1 MARARSPNRDKAFEM
16 WKESGGKLLLK
27 DIATELGVKDTQIR
41 KWKNQDKWDEQL
53 KGNVTNVKRNVTNKK
68 GAPKGNKNAVG
79 HGAPKGN
86 SNAET
91 HGFFSKFLPEE
102 TLEIMEQMN
111 ERSSADLI
119 WDQIQ
124 IQYAAIIRA
133 QKVMFVTAKDE
144 MIKELKKSKYEVV
157 PSNNE
162 KGYTQVTTEEE
173 HEFQFSWDRQATFLN
188 AQSRAMSELRSLIK
202 QFDEM
207 THFDDER
214 RLKLEGMRLGIEK
227 TKADTEFAKMRAS
240 KLRGDKKNTSMLDA
254 LIEGRKQYEEMKKDC
269 ENDG

>member
-1 MARARSPNRDKAFEM
+1 MAEKYVLAEKDYVKGM
-16 WKESGGKLLLK
+16 KYK
-27 DIATELGVKDTQIR
+27 DIAEKYDVSINTVKSWKKRYGWNREKGAPKEKGVHTK
-41 KWKNQDKWDEQL
+41 
-53 KGNVTNVKRNVTNKK
+53 KR
-68 GAPKGNKNAVG
+68 GAPKGNINAKG
-79 HGAPKGN
+79 NPGGAAPKGN

-102 TLEIMEQMN
+102 TLEIMDLMN
-111 ERSSADLI
+111 ERSPVDLI

-144 MIKELKKSKYEVV
+144 MIKQLKKAKYEYHPRSKEEGGGV
-157 PSNNE
+157 E
-162 KGYTQVTTEEE
+162 QATTEEE
-173 HEFQFSWDRQATFLN
+173 YEFQFAWDRQATFLN

-207 THFDDER
+207 AHIDDER

-254 LIEGRKQYEEMKKDC
+254 LIEGRKQYEEMNKER
-269 ENDG
+269 ENDD